1 MTFEREK
8 ESDNKKTERHGMYV
22 ENPKEG
28 WKTTMWAR
36 MECSSSAQTVLC
48 VKRGQFRTII
58 LNFLLSS
65 PNIYLGSCLTI
76 QLHVLLIIWRIWLS
90 AKIGVK
96 SSFLYFGHFHNYDVI
111 CWLED
116 RNCPTWHWDPRVGD
130 LVIAWETSL
139 GHWEGHQEYYDWY
152 TCLWCGPHALNQ

>member
-1 MTFEREK
+1 MTLEREK

-96 SSFLYFGHFHNYDVI
+96 SSFPYFGLFHSCDILY
-111 CWLED
+111 WLKNRD
-116 RNCPTWHWDPRVGD
+116 CTNVALGPMGRWLCHYWK
-130 LVIAWETSL
+130 TSL
-139 GHWEGHQEYYDWY
+139 GHWKGHQEY
-152 TCLWCGPHALNQ
+152 CE